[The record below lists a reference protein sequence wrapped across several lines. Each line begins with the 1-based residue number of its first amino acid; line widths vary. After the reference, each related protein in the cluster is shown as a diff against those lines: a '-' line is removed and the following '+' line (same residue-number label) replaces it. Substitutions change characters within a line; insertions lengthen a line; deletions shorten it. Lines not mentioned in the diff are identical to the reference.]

1 MIMEKQIQRY
11 NVVCITKRRLRGT
24 TEWHLPITGE
34 AEVYAVTSKD
44 AMGVDVTKTMVKF
57 QGEEYVLLSTRL
69 GLDRMAVVLCVY
81 AYVHESWE
89 LYTDT
94 IAPMAKGTLEN
105 LQESARRAI
114 HIAQQ
119 RHA

>member
-1 MIMEKQIQRY
+1 MKKQIQRY
-11 NVVCITKRRLRGT
+11 NIICVTKRNLRGT

-34 AEVYAVTSKD
+34 AEVYAVTTTD

-57 QGEEYVLLSTRL
+57 QGEENVLLSTRL
-69 GLDRMAVVLCVY
+69 GLDSMAVVLCIY
-81 AYVHESWE
+81 AYMNESWE

-94 IAPMAKGTLEN
+94 IAPGVKGALED

-114 HIAQQ
+114 RIAQ
-119 RHA
+119 